1 MNKLGSAVLLLGF
14 AAAGCAGDSQPAE
27 QGDPLYRRCSTRD
40 VTPGEANEVDNKVEA
55 VAPGA

>member
-40 VTPGEANEVDNKVEA
+40 VTPGEANEVEA